1 VLEQNFVVEEAAA
14 LASRLKHRLKKKDWT
29 ISTAESCTGGL
40 ISSLLTD
47 ISGASSWFKQGW
59 IVYSNESKM
68 RELGVEKSAF
78 DDDGSGAVSHKVAVQ
93 MARGARYKSGS
104 NVAIAVTGIAGPGG
118 ATEEKEVGRVHV
130 AAIAED
136 YFLVRR
142 MDFGENDRLDNKR
155 SFASFALRLAL
166 EAIDRAE
173 EGAKRETSLSSDPI
187 EAGKDEEPR
196 GKASLQGTE
205 EWEGGISWGSEKKT
219 VSQSLK
225 KIDLASLTDWDKKS

>member
-1 VLEQNFVVEEAAA
+1 MVEEAAA
-14 LASRLKHRLKKKDWT
+14 LASRLKHRLSKKEWN

-40 ISSLLTD
+40 IASLLTD
-47 ISGASSWFKQGW
+47 ISGASNWFKQGW
-59 IVYSNESKM
+59 IVYSNDSKM

-78 DDDGSGAVSHKVAVQ
+78 DDDGLGAVSHKVAVQ

-130 AAIAED
+130 AVIAED

-142 MDFGENDRLDNKR
+142 MDFGQNDRVDNKK
-155 SFASFALRLAL
+155 SFAAFALRLAL
-166 EAIDRAE
+166 EALDRVDGGKKVEA
-173 EGAKRETSLSSDPI
+173 SLSSDPSGVI
-187 EAGKDEEPR
+187 ELENSGSDGAP
-196 GKASLQGTE
+196 QGTE
-205 EWEGGISWGSEKKT
+205 EWEGAIAWGSEKKT

-225 KIDLASLTDWDKKS
+225 KIDLASLTDWNDQ

>member
-1 VLEQNFVVEEAAA
+1 MPRQNFVVEEAAA
-14 LASRLKHRLKKKDWT
+14 LASRLKHRLTKKDWT

-47 ISGASSWFKQGW
+47 ISGASAWFKQGW

-78 DDDGSGAVSHKVAVQ
+78 DDDGLGAVSHKVAVQ

-118 ATEEKEVGRVHV
+118 ATETKEVGRVHV
-130 AAIAED
+130 AVIAED

-142 MDFGENDRLDNKR
+142 MDFGDNDRLDNKR
-155 SFASFALRLAL
+155 SFASFALRLTL
-166 EAIDRAE
+166 EAIDRVE
-173 EGAKRETSLSSDPI
+173 RGAKTETSLSSGPEEI
-187 EAGKDEEPR
+187 DESEEVHD
-196 GKASLQGTE
+196 KASLHGTE
-205 EWEGGISWGSEKKT
+205 EWEGGISWGTEKKT

-225 KIDLASLTDWDKKS
+225 KIDLASLIDWGK

>member
-1 VLEQNFVVEEAAA
+1 MVEEAAA
-14 LASRLKHRLKKKDWT
+14 LASRLKHRLIKKNWT
-29 ISTAESCTGGL
+29 ISTAESCTGGM

-47 ISGASSWFKQGW
+47 ISGASAWFKQGW

-68 RELGVEKSAF
+68 RELGVESPAF
-78 DDDGSGAVSHKVAVQ
+78 DEGGHGAVSHKVAVQ

-104 NVAIAVTGIAGPGG
+104 NISIAVTGIAGPGG
-118 ATEEKEVGRVHV
+118 SSENKEVGRVHV
-130 AAIAED
+130 AVIAED

-142 MDFGENDRLDNKR
+142 MDFGDNDRLDNKR

-166 EAIDRAE
+166 EAIDRLDD
-173 EGAKRETSLSSDPI
+173 GSKKETSLSSYPVGVNTEEDP
-187 EAGKDEEPR
+187 G
-196 GKASLQGTE
+196 GQSVLGTD

-225 KIDLASLTDWDKKS
+225 KIDLASLIDWDE

>member
-1 VLEQNFVVEEAAA
+1 MVEEAAA
-14 LASRLKHRLKKKDWT
+14 LASRLKHRLIKKDWT
-29 ISTAESCTGGL
+29 ISTAESCTGGM

-47 ISGASSWFKQGW
+47 ISGASAWFKQGW

-68 RELGVEKSAF
+68 RELGVESPAF
-78 DDDGSGAVSHKVAVQ
+78 DEGGHGAVSHKVAVQ

-104 NVAIAVTGIAGPGG
+104 NISIAVTGIAGPGG
-118 ATEEKEVGRVHV
+118 SSENKEVGRVHV
-130 AAIAED
+130 AVIAED

-142 MDFGENDRLDNKR
+142 MDFGDNDRLDNKR

-166 EAIDRAE
+166 EAIDRLDD
-173 EGAKRETSLSSDPI
+173 GLKKETSLSSAPAGVKTDEDP
-187 EAGKDEEPR
+187 GNQ
-196 GKASLQGTE
+196 SLLGTD

-225 KIDLASLTDWDKKS
+225 KIDLASLIDWDE

>member
-1 VLEQNFVVEEAAA
+1 VLRQNFVVEEAAA
-14 LASRLKHRLKKKDWT
+14 LASRLKHRLTKKDWT

-47 ISGASSWFKQGW
+47 ISGASAWFKQGW

-78 DDDGSGAVSHKVAVQ
+78 NDDGLGAVSHKVAVQ

-118 ATEEKEVGRVHV
+118 ATEAKEVGRVHV
-130 AAIAED
+130 AVIAED

-142 MDFGENDRLDNKR
+142 MDFGDNDRLDNKR
-155 SFASFALRLAL
+155 AFASFALRLTL
-166 EAIDRAE
+166 EAIDRVE
-173 EGAKRETSLSSDPI
+173 MGSKTETSLSSDPVEII
-187 EAGKDEEPR
+187 EAEEVR
-196 GKASLQGTE
+196 GKASLHGTE

-219 VSQSLK
+219 VTQSLK
-225 KIDLASLTDWDKKS
+225 KIDLASLIDWGE

>member
-1 VLEQNFVVEEAAA
+1 MVEEAAA
-14 LASRLKHRLKKKDWT
+14 LASRLKHRLIKKDWT

-47 ISGASSWFKQGW
+47 ISGASAWFKQGW

-68 RELGVEKSAF
+68 RELGVESSAF
-78 DDDGSGAVSHKVAVQ
+78 DEDGYGAVSHKVAVQ

-104 NVAIAVTGIAGPGG
+104 NISIAVTGIAGPNGSS
-118 ATEEKEVGRVHV
+118 EDKEVGRVHV
-130 AAIAED
+130 AVIAED

-142 MDFGENDRLDNKR
+142 MDFGDNDRLDNKR

-166 EAIDRAE
+166 EAIDRLDD
-173 EGAKRETSLSSDPI
+173 GSKKETSLSSDP
-187 EAGKDEEPR
+187 AGFNTEGDP
-196 GKASLQGTE
+196 GDQSVLGTD

-225 KIDLASLTDWDKKS
+225 KIDLASLIDWDE

>member
-1 VLEQNFVVEEAAA
+1 VVEEAAA
-14 LASRLKHRLKKKDWT
+14 LASRLKHRLTKKDWT

-47 ISGASSWFKQGW
+47 ISGASAWFKQGW

-78 DDDGSGAVSHKVAVQ
+78 NDDDLGAVSHKVAVQ

-118 ATEEKEVGRVHV
+118 ATEAKEVGRVHV
-130 AAIAED
+130 AVIAED

-142 MDFGENDRLDNKR
+142 MDFGDNDRLDNKR
-155 SFASFALRLAL
+155 AFASFALRLTL
-166 EAIDRAE
+166 EAIDRVE
-173 EGAKRETSLSSDPI
+173 RGSKTETSLSSDPVEI
-187 EAGKDEEPR
+187 NETEEVR
-196 GKASLQGTE
+196 GKASLHGTE
-205 EWEGGISWGSEKKT
+205 EWEGGISWGTEKKT
-219 VSQSLK
+219 VTQSLK
-225 KIDLASLTDWDKKS
+225 KIDLASLIDWGE

>member
-1 VLEQNFVVEEAAA
+1 MPRQNFVVEEAAA
-14 LASRLKHRLKKKDWT
+14 LASRLKHRLTKKDWT

-47 ISGASSWFKQGW
+47 ISGASAWFKQGW

-78 DDDGSGAVSHKVAVQ
+78 DDDGLGAVSHKVAVQ

-118 ATEEKEVGRVHV
+118 ATETKEVGRVHV
-130 AAIAED
+130 AVIAED

-142 MDFGENDRLDNKR
+142 MDFGDNDRLDNKR

-166 EAIDRAE
+166 EAIDRVE
-173 EGAKRETSLSSDPI
+173 RGAKTETSLSSGPVEI
-187 EAGKDEEPR
+187 DESEEVS
-196 GKASLQGTE
+196 GKASLHGTE

-225 KIDLASLTDWDKKS
+225 KIDLASLIDWGK

>member
-1 VLEQNFVVEEAAA
+1 MQRQNYVVVEAAS
-14 LASRLKHRLKKKDWT
+14 LSSRLKHRLIKKNWT
-29 ISTAESCTGGL
+29 ISTAESFTGGM

-47 ISGASSWFKQGW
+47 ISGASACFKQGW

-68 RELGVEKSAF
+68 RELGVESPAF
-78 DDDGSGAVSHKVAVQ
+78 DEGGHGAVSHKVAVQ

-104 NVAIAVTGIAGPGG
+104 NISIAVTGIAGPGG
-118 ATEEKEVGRVHV
+118 SSENKEVGRVHV
-130 AAIAED
+130 AVIAED

-142 MDFGENDRLDNKR
+142 MDFGDNDRLDNKR

-166 EAIDRAE
+166 EAIDRLDD
-173 EGAKRETSLSSDPI
+173 GSKKETSLSSDP
-187 EAGKDEEPR
+187 AGVKTEEDP
-196 GKASLQGTE
+196 GSQSLLGTD

-225 KIDLASLTDWDKKS
+225 KIDLASLIDWDE

>member
-1 VLEQNFVVEEAAA
+1 MVEEAAA
-14 LASRLKHRLKKKDWT
+14 LASRLKHRLSKKEWT

-40 ISSLLTD
+40 IASLLTD

-59 IVYSNESKM
+59 IVYSNDSKM
-68 RELGVEKSAF
+68 RELGVEKAAF
-78 DDDGSGAVSHKVAVQ
+78 DDDGLGAVSHKVAVQ

-130 AAIAED
+130 AVIADD

-142 MDFGENDRLDNKR
+142 MDFGQNDRLDNKK
-155 SFASFALRLAL
+155 SFAAFALRLAL
-166 EAIDRAE
+166 EALDRVDGDKKVEA
-173 EGAKRETSLSSDPI
+173 SLSSDPSGVI
-187 EAGKDEEPR
+187 DLDNSGND
-196 GKASLQGTE
+196 GASQGTE
-205 EWEGGISWGSEKKT
+205 EWEGAIAWRSEKKT

-225 KIDLASLTDWDKKS
+225 KIDLASLTDWNDQ

>member
-1 VLEQNFVVEEAAA
+1 MVEEAAA
-14 LASRLKHRLKKKDWT
+14 LASRLKHRLIKKNWT
-29 ISTAESCTGGL
+29 ISTAESCTGGM

-47 ISGASSWFKQGW
+47 ISGASAWFKQGW

-68 RELGVEKSAF
+68 RELGVESPAF
-78 DDDGSGAVSHKVAVQ
+78 DEGGHGAVSHKVAVQ

-104 NVAIAVTGIAGPGG
+104 NISIAVTGIAGPGG
-118 ATEEKEVGRVHV
+118 SSENKEVGRVHV
-130 AAIAED
+130 AVIAED

-142 MDFGENDRLDNKR
+142 MDFGDNDRLDNKR

-166 EAIDRAE
+166 EAIDRLDD
-173 EGAKRETSLSSDPI
+173 GLKKETSLSSDP
-187 EAGKDEEPR
+187 AGVITGEDPDR
-196 GKASLQGTE
+196 QSLLGTD

-225 KIDLASLTDWDKKS
+225 KIDLASLIDWDE

>member
-1 VLEQNFVVEEAAA
+1 MQRQDYVVEEAAA
-14 LASRLKHRLKKKDWT
+14 LASRLKHRLIKKNWT
-29 ISTAESCTGGL
+29 ISTAESCTGGM

-47 ISGASSWFKQGW
+47 ISGASAWFKQGW

-68 RELGVEKSAF
+68 RELGVESPAF
-78 DDDGSGAVSHKVAVQ
+78 DEGGHGAVSHKVAVQ

-104 NVAIAVTGIAGPGG
+104 NISIAVTGIAGPGG
-118 ATEEKEVGRVHV
+118 SSENKEVGRVHV
-130 AAIAED
+130 AVIAED

-142 MDFGENDRLDNKR
+142 MDFGDNDRLDNKR

-166 EAIDRAE
+166 EAIDRLDD
-173 EGAKRETSLSSDPI
+173 GSKKETSLSSDP
-187 EAGKDEEPR
+187 AGVKTEEDP
-196 GKASLQGTE
+196 GSQSLLGTD

-225 KIDLASLTDWDKKS
+225 KIDLASLIDWDE